1 MLAEGPGLFHQ
12 RFYLLEIPH
21 CSGAHWTRGPR
32 RAPQRTFT
40 REVLRCHH
48 PRLGFDSGCGQ
59 PSSKRRDSTV
69 CARGLNVC
77 LCTPARARMGCTRV
91 FAPRTFF
98 TMRIAPAAT
107 TRTPYLAPSRAS
119 ANTWRWDEGFGGGV
133 GQSTVRKQAGSTQ
146 LALTGIAGRDAV
158 ACCSRTWSAPSPPG
172 AASALLSPPA
182 TCPVLIT
189 PSVATNRFS
198 AYDP

>member
-1 MLAEGPGLFHQ
+1 MPSPATGL
-12 RFYLLEIPH
+12 RLLT
-21 CSGAHWTRGPR
+21 C
-32 RAPQRTFT
+32 RAA
-40 REVLRCHH
+40 V
-48 PRLGFDSGCGQ
+48 Q
-59 PSSKRRDSTV
+59 PSSQRRDAAMCV
-69 CARGLNVC
+69 RGLNVC
-77 LCTPARARMGCTRV
+77 LCTPARARKGCTRV
-91 FAPRTFF
+91 LVPRTFF

-172 AASALLSPPA
+172 AASALLSPQR
-182 TCPVLIT
+182 PVRSSL
-189 PSVATNRFS
+189 RLL
-198 AYDP
+198 